1 MQAALTPCPY
11 LPSCESWCSPHP
23 VFSGDPYIISQLGKV
38 TQTEQLKHQTITSS
52 QSWGLE
58 VQDQGVRRI
67 GLSHALSPWLVDDHL
82 LSLQII
88 LSLCISIAKFPALKG
103 HQ

>member
-1 MQAALTPCPY
+1 MQAAFTPCPY

-58 VQDQGVRRI
+58 VQDQGVRI
-67 GLSHALSPWLVDDHL
+67 GLSRALSPWLVDDHL
-82 LSLQII
+82 LSLFR
-88 LSLCISIAKFPALKG
+88 SLYLCVSL
-103 HQ
+103 